1 MQIHI
6 PPEAEE
12 LVRARATAAGF
23 SDVSHFVLQRALC
36 DDEDLAAMD
45 VAASDPRAAQ
55 LILDGLNS
63 GPATPMTED
72 DWHRLRD
79 DVRQRLHENNSMQ

>member
-23 SDVSHFVLQRALC
+23 SDVGQFILQRALC

-45 VAASDPRAAQ
+45 AAAGDTRATQ
-55 LILDGLNS
+55 LILEGLNS
-63 GPATPMTED
+63 GPPTPMTSED
-72 DWHRLRD
+72 WERLRE
-79 DVRQRLHENNSMQ
+79 DVKQKLQESAR